1 MLKIES
7 KNKWAIDVS
16 FHIPV
21 PSFSLK
27 ISRNEINDE
36 KSLNT
41 PLHRKLVSASLS
53 KQESVQAQTEELC
66 KGALSRT
73 EHEDTQT
80 KQTMSESEQTSSAQ
94 DSKTEKTP
102 AANTQDEEDH
112 G

>member
-27 ISRNEINDE
+27 ISRDGINDE

-41 PLHRKLVSASLS
+41 PLHRKPVSASLS
-53 KQESVQAQTEELC
+53 KQERVETQTEELR

-73 EHEDTQT
+73 EREDTR
-80 KQTMSESEQTSSAQ
+80 MESVSASAQTSLKQ
-94 DSKTEKTP
+94 DSKPEQTP
-102 AANTQDEEDH
+102 VENTQDEADN